1 MPDPGNASQATAH
14 HVVLRLAVTGGFLTG
29 VTLDFAD
36 GLNCLIGGR
45 GAGKTT
51 ALEFLRFGLGLMPDP
66 KMGGARQKALQSLV
80 KANLGSGRLTIGLRT
95 KTNMCYTAG
104 RAANE
109 TVQVLN
115 EAGTA
120 VPVSLDR
127 DQIFG
132 ADVFSQNEIEEIA
145 SSPAA
150 QLELIDRFQ
159 EQDASAIGRELE
171 QLQRRLDQSTNDLRR
186 IEDEIDDLR
195 GKASELPALQ
205 EKLKGFTEVSGPDAA
220 RINAAHL
227 AKSLRAREEKV
238 PGAIS
243 AALNRVVREIRS
255 TQVAF
260 GTTVESQIDH
270 EVRRGANGD
279 LFARLLSDIEAFSR
293 EMDAAT
299 TALRAS
305 AATAEASVGSLSS
318 ELAARH
324 ALQEAEYRSTIA
336 ASQEQDGRAAERSTL
351 QQSLAAAQVAATEL
365 RATEKQREEI
375 LSARHEL
382 IRKTSELRD
391 RRFALRKRTA
401 DRLTSRFP
409 SIRVSVLQAAELA
422 RYRDLVADALR
433 GSGVK
438 QGIVAEKLSQT
449 FLPGE
454 LASVVA
460 AGDYSI
466 VAQRAGFD
474 PERARKIVDALRS
487 SGTYYVIE
495 TVDLDDRP
503 CIELLDGGTF
513 KESTQLS
520 TGQRCTTIL
529 PILLTQ
535 SERPLL
541 VDQPEDNL
549 DNAFVYDT
557 IVTALQAVK
566 GSRQV
571 ILVTHNPNILVLG
584 DAERVF
590 VFASDGR
597 HGSLRQV
604 GTVDECKDDIER
616 ILEGGRDAFLKR
628 KDRYG
633 H

>member
-1 MPDPGNASQATAH
+1 MT
-14 HVVLRLAVTGGFLTG
+14 
-29 VTLDFAD
+29 
-36 GLNCLIGGR
+36 
-45 GAGKTT
+45 
-51 ALEFLRFGLGLMPDP
+51 
-66 KMGGARQKALQSLV
+66 
-80 KANLGSGRLTIGLRT
+80 
-95 KTNMCYTAG
+95 
-104 RAANE
+104 
-109 TVQVLN
+109 
-115 EAGTA
+115 
-120 VPVSLDR
+120 
-127 DQIFG
+127 
-132 ADVFSQNEIEEIA
+132 
-145 SSPAA
+145 
-150 QLELIDRFQ
+150 
-159 EQDASAIGRELE
+159 
-171 QLQRRLDQSTNDLRR
+171 
-186 IEDEIDDLR
+186 LR

-391 RRFALRKRTA
+391 RRFALESGRPTA
-401 DRLTSRFP
+401 SPPGFRAFACPSFRLQSWRATGTLF
-409 SIRVSVLQAAELA
+409 
-422 RYRDLVADALR
+422 ADALR

-474 PERARKIVDALRS
+474 PERARKVVDALRS

-503 CIELLDGGTF
+503 CIELLDGGHIQRVNAAFHGPTVHDDLADPVDP
-513 KESTQLS
+513 KRAPASGRPNPRTTSTTLS
-520 TGQRCTTIL
+520 CTTPSSQL
-529 PILLTQ
+529 C
-535 SERPLL
+535 RPSR
-541 VDQPEDNL
+541 
-549 DNAFVYDT
+549 
-557 IVTALQAVK
+557 AV
-566 GSRQV
+566 
-571 ILVTHNPNILVLG
+571 
-584 DAERVF
+584 
-590 VFASDGR
+590 GR
-597 HGSLRQV
+597 S
-604 GTVDECKDDIER
+604 
-616 ILEGGRDAFLKR
+616 FS
-628 KDRYG
+628 
-633 H
+633 